1 MERSLTSVKLE
12 NCLEKLLNLIS
23 MIVATVGVGG
33 EQRAAAV

>member
-1 MERSLTSVKLE
+1 MERSLTSVELE

-23 MIVATVGVGG
+23 MIVATVGVGD